1 MLFFCYLLST
11 AYFTCCLF
19 CFWFCSFL
27 IFHFP
32 PLGEIFAFQYI
43 FAFLWLSVDPRIF
56 TKHLF
61 VVPYE
66 INCSLLIATTKHE
79 HLFLKKVKV
88 ELNASE
94 ETHWNVCA
102 GKVVM
107 PARVVLIYN
116 FIVLLT
122 FVIINS
128 IFCVLKALFL
138 FPFIFVRFFYV
149 FLQSCA
155 IFKTDIT

>member
-1 MLFFCYLLST
+1 M
-11 AYFTCCLF
+11 
-19 CFWFCSFL
+19 
-27 IFHFP
+27 
-32 PLGEIFAFQYI
+32 
-43 FAFLWLSVDPRIF
+43 
-56 TKHLF
+56 
-61 VVPYE
+61 VPYE

-138 FPFIFVRFFYV
+138 FPFLFVRFFYV